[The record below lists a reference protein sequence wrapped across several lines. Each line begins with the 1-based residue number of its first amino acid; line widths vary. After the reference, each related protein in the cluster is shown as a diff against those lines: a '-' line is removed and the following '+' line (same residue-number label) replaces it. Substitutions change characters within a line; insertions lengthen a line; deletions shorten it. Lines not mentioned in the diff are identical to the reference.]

1 MIRNKL
7 MWPFLPDSLVIMS
20 GWRVFEGGK
29 SLKMDVNFAINPTTA
44 NGVIVI
50 PWTRSN
56 NLVIGSRSSLLFQQ
70 GRTTLLSIPFELDNK
85 FVPRRYLN
93 KVEQPCYTDLFELD
107 NKFEQGCCWQGCSS
121 LLDSMSVTVVDNDLV
136 RTCQQPCSS
145 SRVTGCVPGMIT
157 CLSMKPVTTGDG
169 GKVVGCQIVFMSS
182 HIWKVCRLHSK
193 VDL

>member
-1 MIRNKL
+1 MFSLPFVKALCAVRIKIIVSEMIRNKL
-7 MWPFLPDSLVIMS
+7 MWHFLPDSLVIMR

-44 NGVIVI
+44 NNGVIVI

-85 FVPRRYLN
+85 F
-93 KVEQPCYTDLFELD
+93 
-107 NKFEQGCCWQGCSS
+107 EQGCCWQGCSS

-136 RTCQQPCSS
+136 RTCQQPCSR
-145 SRVTGCVPGMIT
+145 SRVTGCVR
-157 CLSMKPVTTGDG
+157 S
-169 GKVVGCQIVFMSS
+169 QIVKILRVLEVATGEFELSE
-182 HIWKVCRLHSK
+182 
-193 VDL
+193 